1 LGDVIPRRIRSGKL
15 RLYLEVSCLNRP
27 FDDQNQTRIRLEAE
41 AVTLI
46 LEKCGSDEW
55 EQISSEMADI
65 EIDAITDSERRA
77 RVRLLL
83 PEGKAPLRLS
93 EEIFARAETVEGM
106 GFKRADAVH
115 LAAAESQGADAFLS
129 CDDRLCRR
137 AKRQRDQLKVHVANP
152 LDWLKEIGHD
162 PDA

>member
-1 LGDVIPRRIRSGKL
+1 VKI
-15 RLYLEVSCLNRP
+15 YLDVSCLNRP
-27 FDDQNQTRIRLEAE
+27 FDNQNQARIRLEAE

-46 LEKCGSDEW
+46 LEKCGREEW
-55 EQISSEMADI
+55 EQVSSEMADI
-65 EIDAITDSERRA
+65 EIDAITDSDRRV

-83 PEGKAPLRLS
+83 PEGKAPSKLS
-93 EEIFARAETVEGM
+93 EEIFARAETLEGM

-115 LAAAESQGADAFLS
+115 LAAAEFQSADAFLS

-137 AKRQRDQLKVHVANP
+137 AKRQRHELKVHVANP
-152 LDWLKEIGHD
+152 LDWLKETGHD

>member
-1 LGDVIPRRIRSGKL
+1 MRI
-15 RLYLEVSCLNRP
+15 YLDVSCLNRP

-55 EQISSEMADI
+55 EQSSSEMADI

-83 PEGKAPLRLS
+83 PKGKAPFKLS
-93 EEIFARAETVEGM
+93 EEIFSRAEALEGM
-106 GFKRADAVH
+106 AFKRADALH
-115 LAAAESQGADAFLS
+115 LAAAEFQSADAFLS

-137 AKRQRDQLKVHVANP
+137 AKRQQSQLKGRVANP

-162 PDA
+162 SDT